1 MALGS
6 LTSNCPTLPTFT
18 VLSKERVLLA
28 QNFDSAIIT
37 KPSFK
42 VFEQFLHNS
51 KKRVEDKLA
60 AKITPIFPN
69 CSNIT
74 ININNNNNIFNDS
87 NLFTLHTL
95 GCGLVGLL
103 QIY

>member
-1 MALGS
+1 MALSRFQIENEDYLDELLQNYASKNTKGVI
-6 LTSNCPTLPTFT
+6 TS
-18 VLSKERVLLA
+18 
-28 QNFDSAIIT
+28 
-37 KPSFK
+37 SFK

-51 KKRVEDKLA
+51 KKRIEDKLA

-74 ININNNNNIFNDS
+74 INNNNNNNIFNDS
-87 NLFTLHTL
+87 NLFTMYILV
-95 GCGLVGLL
+95 CGLVGLL

>member
-1 MALGS
+1 MALS
-6 LTSNCPTLPTFT
+6 RFQIENEDYLDELLQYYASKNTKRVITS
-18 VLSKERVLLA
+18 
-28 QNFDSAIIT
+28 
-37 KPSFK
+37 SFK

-51 KKRVEDKLA
+51 KKRIEDKLA

-74 ININNNNNIFNDS
+74 ININNNNNIYNDS
-87 NLFTLHTL
+87 NLSTMYILV
-95 GCGLVGLL
+95 CGLVGLL